1 MANKIKVLVVDD
13 SALVRRILSDRLNRD
28 PRIEVV
34 GVASDAYEAR
44 DKIVLLEPEVITLDL
59 EMPRMSGLEFIGVLM
74 QHRPMP
80 IIVVSGQLD
89 RDPSLAIKALDA
101 GAVEVFPKPSS
112 MDEEA
117 FKELCNLIVSAKKIN
132 FKSKPKLGSAALLS
146 PKGGS
151 LGSNRVIV
159 IGASTGG
166 TEAIKEVL
174 TRLPA
179 GMPGIVMVQHMP
191 AGFTAS
197 FAERLDSLCPHL
209 QVREAKDGDEVRPGL
224 ALLAPGSFQMYLRR
238 KAGGYYVEVKDGEL
252 VNRHKPSVDVI
263 FNSAAATAGSAAV
276 GVILTGM
283 GADGAK
289 GLLAMR
295 QAGART
301 IAQDE
306 ASCVVFG
313 MPREAI
319 ALGGAERVVSLEK
332 VAEAVTQ
339 FL

>member
-1 MANKIKVLVVDD
+1 MASKIKVLVVDD
-13 SALVRRILSDRLNRD
+13 SALVRRILTDRLGRD

-34 GVASDAYEAR
+34 GTASDAYEAR
-44 DKIVLLEPEVITLDL
+44 DKIVLLEPEVLTLDL

-89 RDPSLAIKALDA
+89 RDPSLSIKALDA

-112 MDEEA
+112 MDDDA

-132 FKSKPKLGSAALLS
+132 FKTKPKLGSAALLS
-146 PKGGS
+146 PKVSS

-191 AGFTAS
+191 AGFTTS

-209 QVREAKDGDEVRPGL
+209 QVKEAKDGDEVRPGL
-224 ALLAPGSFQMYLRR
+224 ALLAPGSYQMYLRR

-263 FNSAAATAGSAAV
+263 FNSAAAIAGSAAV

-319 ALGGAERVVSLEK
+319 ALGGAEKVVSLEK